1 MCMDF
6 MRPTLEI
13 LDTYKKMVGK
23 ILMSNQSESIMKKEN
38 LNIFQKES
46 SFTSFNS

>member
-13 LDTYKKMVGK
+13 LDTYKNNDGK
-23 ILMSNQSESIMKKEN
+23 DSDVKSVWVNNEKRNFEYISKGIKVYFL
-38 LNIFQKES
+38 
-46 SFTSFNS
+46 